1 MRRPAARAPADDR
14 RVRAMRGQASV
25 DYVALVALVALVLGA
40 AAALAAATGIG
51 ESVVAAMRR
60 ALCVATGGSCGAH
73 SCVVASRRE
82 VSSGEF
88 DVGVARVG
96 TEETILREERADGT
110 VALTLIR
117 ARAGGPQTGIG
128 AQAQLGIGEHDFAV
142 GAEARLAL
150 LARAGSG
157 ETYVVASR
165 QAAEELEQRLRL
177 SVLAR
182 KPETTIDNP
191 VGGLP
196 DMSRP
201 PPRLPAPDQTFNE
214 HGAAIS
220 LEGGV
225 RVAALHAG
233 LRVGGQD
240 IAGERVDART
250 GRRTVYLRRIGEL
263 SGSLTVLSIGP
274 GAVALGR
281 ELYAVTV
288 DGDGRPLDLQVLS
301 AVQLGAGAQ
310 VPAALRNLLSGA
322 GMPLSHG
329 RLVEVDRHLDLR
341 DSESL
346 AAATAFL
353 GSLVGSGSDGAGA
366 ALDLRRRLDLVGTT
380 QARLY
385 ATSESTRGIGGHL
398 SGGLRVGGSVGGQV
412 WMARLVAA
420 HPACA

>member
-1 MRRPAARAPADDR
+1 
-14 RVRAMRGQASV
+14 MRGQASV

-40 AAALAAATGIG
+40 AAAVAAATGIG

-128 AQAQLGIGEHDFAV
+128 AQAQLGIGEHEFAV

-201 PPRLPAPDQTFNE
+201 RPRLPAADQTFHE

-225 RVAALHAG
+225 RVAAVHAG

-250 GRRTVYLRRIGEL
+250 GRRTVYLRRVGE
-263 SGSLTVLSIGP
+263 LSIGP

-341 DSESL
+341 DPESL
-346 AAATAFL
+346 AVATAFL

-420 HPACA
+420 RPACA